1 VSLREDG
8 TEVIDL
14 TSPSDQPDRD
24 EGEINLRPIFSITG
38 VVDGVRDELI
48 YQPEE
53 GDDTDGWKLRPV
65 VVECKHRMRSGGV
78 GKNSRPPPLYDI
90 IQAVVYCFMF
100 DADVA
105 DLVEVYRSG
114 GGGGDGSEKGG
125 TCNARKLNKK
135 TEIVGTEKD
144 LPNVIKGAQMN
155 SENDGSTKQEK
166 DKRLFCA
173 ASKGSVGVTKKVT
186 INDSVE
192 KQELMEIPVKD
203 IIFTEEG
210 IDNVLDGA
218 QMKSENDRGTKQ
230 EKTETLSC
238 ARLKERAGGTK
249 KPPIND
255 SFEIQEHAEISAELA
270 VESEKRTLQKDQF
283 MKYRDDKAETLNILE
298 NAEIISK
305 VDQIDALN
313 NHKPCLKE
321 ISNDTV
327 KNVKPMPESDPTNI
341 FQKDKTCVEE
351 KVFDVFLNAKTK
363 QNPPASGSE
372 CSNKNGTKV
381 ANSDARRRRKRT
393 DTAVEISVSRVSL
406 DDEIMRHR
414 QNWHEEVL
422 PRLIS
427 FVKAVYSVRRDE
439 GRRRSL
445 LFALASEGEETAV
458 SDSDSTCLTLVP
470 ELMPILR

>member
-1 VSLREDG
+1 
-8 TEVIDL
+8 
-14 TSPSDQPDRD
+14 
-24 EGEINLRPIFSITG
+24 
-38 VVDGVRDELI
+38 VRDELW
-48 YQPEE
+48 YTQPEE

-65 VVECKHRMRSGGV
+65 VVECKHRMRSGGA

-114 GGGGDGSEKGG
+114 GGGGDGSESKG
-125 TCNARKLNKK
+125 NARKLHKSPE
-135 TEIVGTEKD
+135 TVGTEID
-144 LPNVIKGAQMN
+144 LPDSQMK

-166 DKRLFCA
+166 DERLSCA
-173 ASKGSVGVTKKVT
+173 ASKGSVGVTKKVP

-192 KQELMEIPVKD
+192 KQKPMEIPVED
-203 IIFTEEG
+203 VIFSKEG
-210 IDNVLDGA
+210 TDNILEGA
-218 QMKSENDRGTKQ
+218 QMKSENDGGKKQ
-230 EKTETLSC
+230 EKTQTLSC
-238 ARLKERAGGTK
+238 AALQESAGGTRK
-249 KPPIND
+249 LPIND
-255 SFEIQEHAEISAELA
+255 SFEKQEYNEISAELA
-270 VESEKRTLQKDQF
+270 VRSEKETLEKDLC
-283 MKYRDDKAETLNILE
+283 MKYRDDKAEIIDILE
-298 NAEIISK
+298 NAEIVSK

-313 NHKPCLKE
+313 NYKPCLKG

-327 KNVKPMPESDPTNI
+327 KNEKPLPESDPINT
-341 FQKDKTCVEE
+341 FQKDKTHIEE
-351 KVFDVFLNAKTK
+351 KVFDVFLNTKTK
-363 QNPPASGSE
+363 QTPPASGSE
-372 CSNKNGTKV
+372 CSSKNGSKV
-381 ANSDARRRRKRT
+381 ANSDVRRRRRRA
-393 DTAVEISVSRVSL
+393 DTTSAVEISVSRVSL

-445 LFALASEGEETAV
+445 LFALASEDEETAV
-458 SDSDSTCLTLVP
+458 SNSDSTCLTLVP